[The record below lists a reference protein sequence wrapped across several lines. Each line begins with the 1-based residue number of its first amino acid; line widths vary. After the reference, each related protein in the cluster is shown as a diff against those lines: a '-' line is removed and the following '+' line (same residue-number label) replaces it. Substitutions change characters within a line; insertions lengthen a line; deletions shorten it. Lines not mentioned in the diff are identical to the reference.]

1 MLDPYQRYP
10 QPKLFQPT
18 LKQKLNKWMV
28 NKGIIFIYLII
39 FIIVQLLLFLL
50 GCLKY
55 QYGDSFTLIRSELGY
70 GFVFARSAALVLHL
84 NTGIVMLPM
93 CRNLVSYLRISRLV
107 HIGAHYYNFWLLQKL
122 NPNNPGTNWVYLSFI
137 SGPGW
142 TGHVMLLALLLMFL
156 TAWERIKR
164 KYFELFWYT
173 HHLFAV
179 YFGLFSIH
187 GMFCLIKPDRP
198 PYCGDGGSFWK
209 YWILSGVLYLTE
221 RIIREVRGF
230 QDTTVS
236 KVVLHPSKVVE
247 IQIKKEGIKTQAGQY
262 IFLNCPEVSLH
273 QWHPFT
279 LTSAPEEDYISVHV
293 RVIGNFTTALAKRL
307 GCDIDDKDGDD
318 HVVNS
323 VLPRIQVDGPFGSAS
338 EDVFNFEVAVLV
350 GAGIGVTPF
359 ASVLK
364 SIWYRVNYPTKQTR
378 LSKVYFFWICRD
390 KEAFEWFQDLLKAIE
405 AEDILQFIEIHT
417 YLTGRI
423 KADEVANIILNDEQ
437 GRMDAVTG
445 LRASTNYG
453 RPNLDQIF
461 SGLCHLH
468 PGTEIGVFFCGPLA
482 LSNQLYFFCNK
493 YNQPVADGTKF
504 HFGKENF

>member
-1 MLDPYQRYP
+1 
-10 QPKLFQPT
+10 
-18 LKQKLNKWMV
+18 
-28 NKGIIFIYLII
+28 
-39 FIIVQLLLFLL
+39 
-50 GCLKY
+50 
-55 QYGDSFTLIRSELGY
+55 
-70 GFVFARSAALVLHL
+70 
-84 NTGIVMLPM
+84 M
-93 CRNLVSYLRISRLV
+93 CRNLVSYLRISRLGKIIPFDKNIEFHKIVGYSIVFFTLV

-122 NPNNPGTNWVYLSFI
+122 NPNNPGTSWVYLSFI

-179 YFGLFSIH
+179 YFGLFSVH

-293 RVIGNFTTALAKRL
+293 RVVGNFTTALAKRL

-318 HVVNS
+318 HVVNN

-390 KEAFEWFQDLLKAIE
+390 KEVK
-405 AEDILQFIEIHT
+405 ILYRLINFYI
-417 YLTGRI
+417 
-423 KADEVANIILNDEQ
+423 NF
-437 GRMDAVTG
+437 
-445 LRASTNYG
+445 
-453 RPNLDQIF
+453 NLGI
-461 SGLCHLH
+461 
-468 PGTEIGVFFCGPLA
+468 
-482 LSNQLYFFCNK
+482 
-493 YNQPVADGTKF
+493 
-504 HFGKENF
+504 